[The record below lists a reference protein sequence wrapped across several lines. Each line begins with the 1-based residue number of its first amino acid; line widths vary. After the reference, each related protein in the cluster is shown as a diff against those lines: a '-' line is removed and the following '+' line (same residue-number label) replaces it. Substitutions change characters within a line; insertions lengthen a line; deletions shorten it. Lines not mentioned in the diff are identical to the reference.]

1 MLRVAYSQIPH
12 EEADIKERYFC
23 SQPHARLRD
32 YISRIR
38 SSLSMVTTHDMS
50 PVPSLA
56 ALKREASC
64 ADMPAS
70 AISAHR
76 VGDFDS
82 EREFEAEVRRFG
94 SDESSRL
101 LIVQCRAG
109 DLQLL
114 TCAKYIV
121 QSNSIGATRG
131 KHVLFVVHLPQ
142 RSASHNYTV
151 AVDGWE
157 ALHCD
162 CLLPPDD
169 RHPLDATHLAMTPMR
184 LSEIISGTGAIGVE
198 AVSYTHLTLPTI
210 HLV

>member
-1 MLRVAYSQIPH
+1 M
-12 EEADIKERYFC
+12 
-23 SQPHARLRD
+23 
-32 YISRIR
+32 
-38 SSLSMVTTHDMS
+38 
-50 PVPSLA
+50 
-56 ALKREASC
+56 
-64 ADMPAS
+64 
-70 AISAHR
+70 
-76 VGDFDS
+76 
-82 EREFEAEVRRFG
+82 
-94 SDESSRL
+94 
-101 LIVQCRAG
+101 
-109 DLQLL
+109 

-198 AVSYTHLTLPTI
+198 EVEDRAEFERAMAGKLPEDWRGAPRVVYI
-210 HLV
+210 SVFID